1 MKILVYGI
9 NYSPELTGIGK
20 YTGEMVEWLA
30 AQGHEVRVIT
40 APPYYPQWQVGENYS
55 AWRYKREEGAATVWR
70 CPLYVPKQPS
80 TLKRLLHLGSFAVSS
95 FFPLM
100 AQRRWK
106 PDRIIGVVPTLFCTP
121 GMRLLAKLSGARTV
135 LHIQD
140 YEVDAMLGLGLAG
153 KGKGGKVAQLATA
166 FERSGLHNVDNVSTI
181 SRSMMNKAIEKG
193 VAADNVIFFPNWSEI
208 ARFQHVAD
216 ADVDALRNQLGLP
229 DNKKIILYSG
239 NIGEKQGLE
248 NVIEAADLLRD
259 EPLIFAIVGQ
269 GGGKAR
275 LEKMA
280 QQRGLRNMQFFPLQS
295 YDALPALLKMGDCH
309 LVVQKRGAAD
319 AVLPSKLTNI
329 LAVGGNAVITAEAHT
344 ELGQLCET
352 FPGIAV
358 CVEPE
363 SVEALVA
370 GIRQALLLPKHNT
383 PDGNFPNGIP
393 NPLLPECR
401 DDTRNAVIKH
411 GADMGIAFDGDF
423 DRCFLF
429 DEKGQFIEGYYIVG
443 LLAEAFLEKNPGAK
457 IIHDPR
463 LSWNTIDVVTAAGGT
478 PVMSKTGHAFI
489 KERMR
494 KEDAIYGGEMSAHHY
509 FRDFAYCDSGM
520 IPWLL
525 VAELVCLKGKTLGE
539 LVRDRMAAFPASG
552 EINSKLAQP
561 VEAINRVEQHFSRE
575 ALAVDRS
582 DGISMT
588 FADWRF
594 NLRTSNTEPVVR
606 LNVESRGDVP
616 LMEARTRTL
625 LTLLNE

>member
-193 VAADNVIFFPNWSEI
+193 VAADN
-208 ARFQHVAD
+208 
-216 ADVDALRNQLGLP
+216 
-229 DNKKIILYSG
+229 KKIILYSG

-248 NVIEAADLLRD
+248 NVIEAADRLRD

-383 PDGNFPNGIP
+383 VAREYAERTLDKENV
-393 NPLLPECR
+393 LR
-401 DDTRNAVIKH
+401 
-411 GADMGIAFDGDF
+411 
-423 DRCFLF
+423 
-429 DEKGQFIEGYYIVG
+429 QFINDI
-443 LLAEAFLEKNPGAK
+443 
-457 IIHDPR
+457 
-463 LSWNTIDVVTAAGGT
+463 
-478 PVMSKTGHAFI
+478 
-489 KERMR
+489 
-494 KEDAIYGGEMSAHHY
+494 
-509 FRDFAYCDSGM
+509 
-520 IPWLL
+520 
-525 VAELVCLKGKTLGE
+525 
-539 LVRDRMAAFPASG
+539 
-552 EINSKLAQP
+552 
-561 VEAINRVEQHFSRE
+561 
-575 ALAVDRS
+575 
-582 DGISMT
+582 
-588 FADWRF
+588 
-594 NLRTSNTEPVVR
+594 
-606 LNVESRGDVP
+606 RG
-616 LMEARTRTL
+616 
-625 LTLLNE
+625 